1 MWKTRERCPDILCGR
16 VQCENVEV
24 IPNLMEHSTVHQF
37 QVNDTTCW
45 GTDYHIGMS
54 IPDVGQVKDGTICG
68 QKKICVHSR
77 CVSMVPE
84 PQACQPETCHMKGV
98 CNSKQECH
106 CNPGWAPP
114 YCKDEGS
121 GGSNSSGPPG
131 NPQGDE
137 EEEAD
142 EDDEAEQVEETKM
155 VENSHMLLWLIP
167 LICLFV
173 CCFLVLCKKH
183 KKEKP
188 EMKKEEETE
197 EEDMEE
203 ESD

>member
-1 MWKTRERCPDILCGR
+1 
-16 VQCENVEV
+16 
-24 IPNLMEHSTVHQF
+24 MEHSTVHQF

-45 GTDYHIGMS
+45 GTDYHVGMS
-54 IPDVGQVKDGTICG
+54 IPDIGQVKDGTMCG

-84 PQACQPETCHMKGV
+84 PQACQPKTCHMKGV
-98 CNSKQECH
+98 CNNKQECH

-137 EEEAD
+137 EGEGEEEEEEEEA
-142 EDDEAEQVEETKM
+142 EEAEQAEDTKM
-155 VENSHMLLWLIP
+155 EKNTHMLLWLIP

-173 CCFLVLCKKH
+173 CCFLVLCKKRKE
-183 KKEKP
+183 KKEP
-188 EMKKEEETE
+188 EMMEEEDTEEEETE
-197 EEDMEE
+197 EE
-203 ESD
+203 SD